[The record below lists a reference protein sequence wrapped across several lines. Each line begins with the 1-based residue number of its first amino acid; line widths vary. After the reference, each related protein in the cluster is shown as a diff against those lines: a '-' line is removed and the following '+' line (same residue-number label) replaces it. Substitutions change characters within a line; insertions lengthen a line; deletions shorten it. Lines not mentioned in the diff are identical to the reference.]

1 MPLFA
6 LANTA
11 VRLGGPVAASG
22 LSAAARRQGRR
33 RRRRPRQLRHPCGR
47 HRRGS
52 GHRQAAGHLRVHL
65 AGGKLGIAK
74 LPSGMNLTP
83 GRGGHAWRHRIHDVP
98 LALRLL
104 PTAMQTSQALGARC
118 IGSRGVHLRGGHGL
132 APSCVLGGQGRVR
145 TEKRLRWHDPRA
157 SSTRVGDAAV
167 KLARFAQGRALAH
180 EYKQRVE
187 GRHAESRESVI
198 HRGGA
203 DTVAH
208 PSVVRGYSGIPY
220 VGGSLAQ
227 DADEAVRLQRP
238 RVLRCCRLRCFLS

>member
-1 MPLFA
+1 M
-6 LANTA
+6 
-11 VRLGGPVAASG
+11 
-22 LSAAARRQGRR
+22 
-33 RRRRPRQLRHPCGR
+33 
-47 HRRGS
+47 
-52 GHRQAAGHLRVHL
+52 
-65 AGGKLGIAK
+65 
-74 LPSGMNLTP
+74 
-83 GRGGHAWRHRIHDVP
+83 
-98 LALRLL
+98 
-104 PTAMQTSQALGARC
+104 
-118 IGSRGVHLRGGHGL
+118 
-132 APSCVLGGQGRVR
+132 R

-157 SSTRVGDAAV
+157 SSTRVWDAAV

-198 HRGGA
+198 QRGGA